1 MLTTALTFRVFKSA
15 YVWPVPIKTIG
26 CPVMYVIDMAAPTC
40 KQKKYP
46 IVKIKCLNETKV

>member
-40 KQKKYP
+40 NQKRIPNRK
-46 IVKIKCLNETKV
+46 N